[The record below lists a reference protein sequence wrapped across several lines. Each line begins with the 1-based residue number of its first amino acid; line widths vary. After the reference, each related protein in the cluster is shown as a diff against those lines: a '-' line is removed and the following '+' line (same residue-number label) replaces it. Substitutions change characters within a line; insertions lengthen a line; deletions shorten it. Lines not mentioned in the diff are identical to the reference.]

1 MPAAESTAPAGAP
14 KPAAAAAEPTRSFWP
29 ITLRDIEA
37 LFARAIRPAE
47 PKSEA
52 PAKPSSQTP
61 PGSGAP
67 IAEQQAR

>member
-1 MPAAESTAPAGAP
+1 L
-14 KPAAAAAEPTRSFWP
+14 WP

-52 PAKPSSQTP
+52 PAKPSPQTP
-61 PGSGAP
+61 SGPGAP